1 MALTMSYKRGIMMNI
16 IETKDYTELSRKVAN
31 IISAQVILKSTSILG
46 LATGSTPIGTY
57 KQLIDWYQKGDID
70 FSKVST
76 VNLDE
81 YCGLSTLN
89 EQSYRYFMNYNLFD
103 HININKEN
111 THVPNGL
118 ADDMEAECR
127 RYDKLITEL
136 GGIDIQLLGIGHNGH
151 IGFNE
156 PDVSFEQTTHI
167 VNLDETTLE
176 ANSRFFDSIDE
187 VPKQAITM
195 GIKSIMQSKKIILI
209 ANGADKKE
217 IVEKALYGPVTPD
230 VPASILQFHPDLTVI
245 YNFNS

>member
-1 MALTMSYKRGIMMNI
+1 MNI

-31 IISAQVILKSTSILG
+31 IISAQVILKQTTTLG

-57 KQLIDWYQKGDID
+57 KQLIEWYKKGDID
-70 FSKVST
+70 FSKVAT

-89 EQSYRYFMNYNLFD
+89 EQSYRYFMNHNFFD

-111 THVPNGL
+111 THVPNGQ
-118 ADDMEAECR
+118 AEDMEAECK
-127 RYDKLITEL
+127 RYDNLITEL

-156 PDVSFEQTTHI
+156 PNVSFEQTTHI
-167 VNLDETTLE
+167 VNLDEKTLE

-209 ANGADKKE
+209 ANGSDKKE
-217 IVEKALYGPVTPD
+217 IVEKALYGSVTPD

-245 YNFNS
+245 YNFN